1 MPHLNRLWWR
11 VFVVPLLL
19 AAVLLVGA
27 PQRALA
33 QDITDGLVG
42 YWPFD
47 EGSGSTSADVSGS
60 GNTATLHTPNSF
72 TGSPA
77 STDFAN
83 PFALGSTHNGSSY
96 ATAPGKQYRCAAA
109 TDGGF
114 LGAHQRRWA
123 GSRDGSGDAD

>member
-1 MPHLNRLWWR
+1 MSHRRHTNWR
-11 VFVVPLLL
+11 FCFLPLIFV
-19 AAVLLVGA
+19 AVLLPLA
-27 PQRALA
+27 MPQRALA

-47 EGSGSTSADVSGS
+47 EGGGSTSADLSGS

-83 PFALGSTHNGSSY
+83 PFALGSTNNANSY
-96 ATAPGKQYRCAAA
+96 AIGAGEQYRCAAA
-109 TDGGF
+109 ADGGV
-114 LGAHQRRWA
+114 LGAYQPQRAGIPRWTC
-123 GSRDGSGDAD
+123 